1 MISKITYIVSILL
14 LVISLNY
21 NLHSQKLSEG
31 EEKLVAE
38 TFSLFGEKD
47 YENAMPKFSQ
57 LLSLYPKHPDYNYG
71 YAVCL
76 IETNTN
82 TVKALDYLKF
92 ASARS
97 DNPIIYFYMGRSL
110 HLNYKFDEALKN
122 YGSFK
127 NKSTPASLKQYEV
140 DKYIDMCKNG
150 KDLLRYISDL
160 IVLDNKKI
168 KRDNF
173 QYSYEL
179 NDYGGKLII
188 KTPEFISKADEKNN
202 ASKLMFI
209 SDLGYIYFSRYNK
222 NSGLDIYRAQKNKE
236 GEWGEQENLGN
247 IINSQYD
254 EDYPFIH
261 ADGRTLY
268 FSSKGHNT
276 MGGYD
281 IFKSSYDTTTNAWS
295 KPENLDFPT
304 NSPYDDFL
312 FISDANEDFA
322 YFASSRETYKDKVT
336 VYKIEI
342 DKDPILKEYDDLFEI
357 LYKSKLEVTPLADLQ
372 NNQNSDLINTT
383 NQNNGNTADKN
394 KLSYNFNQLDY
405 SNNLSINDI
414 LEESNKDVKVI
425 EEDIKSTEKE
435 ANIAYILADEKNKQA
450 DEKQIEADKIRQT
463 DPGKAD
469 IIDDKAKQLEKE
481 AVLSYNLAKNLENSV
496 TEKQGDVED
505 TKQFISNTKNS
516 DTDVEQLVKDLNSN
530 REYQNKCLGKYTT
543 IDSELENKQE
553 LADKKANE
561 LKETKN
567 NLLAAENDKLDI
579 GNQVNELEKRLD
591 NSKDETEI
599 SILKDD
605 IAELEN
611 DKVKIKATENKE
623 KHQLEKL
630 KIEVADLNNEVEI
643 LKDIKNNLSENNES
657 SGNIAEKANNI
668 NKEELEKNVFD
679 SELTADHN
687 LAKDINNIETD
698 TSTENDNKDIADN
711 TETDTSE
718 NTDIID
724 KSTEDSSSDI
734 ADNTD
739 IIDKSTE
746 NDAVD
751 ITVNTE
757 TSTTDNNDLKEIYNQ
772 SQVNKNIADSLRY
785 IAELRKNDLAKTD
798 NEQEKEK
805 IREEI
810 IELEELAEIKDKQAN
825 DQLTTIK
832 TDPKEK
838 TFNFTSY
845 QEDLIDNNPV
855 YKFSKND
862 DVGSKTKQYE
872 KEKFNAYYYENLS
885 KAQEKKLTLM
895 KAHIE
900 KTEDNEIKKDLQK
913 DIVQLEKLTAYSKK
927 AADESNKLSEKLKKE
942 LGPEVDDSELTN
954 EALLAKATEYEPK
967 NNIEY
972 SKVQEETIEFTAL
985 DRQFAD
991 KAYTK
996 WNKQKK
1002 VLEDLS
1008 EKLNKTDDVKEQKK
1022 IKKDIDIATA
1032 KSNLEFL
1039 TFNQAYSDANK
1050 EGYDI
1055 YKDVLDKNRII
1066 NDDENSKL
1074 ANKLE
1079 KDANAYYEKANLIR
1093 ENADLIGDVDTKT
1106 DELIKAKNY
1115 ELIALQHQK
1124 HAIDLYIDEKKIKD
1138 KNLVAE
1144 NTETNTTSDN
1154 ETKNVNP
1161 NNERSLILLTEEEDQ
1176 LKQYRKENHIAETLK
1191 TKAEKDLADIQAK
1204 RDKAENTY
1212 SNKDKNKLLK
1222 GLDEKEQEARN
1233 NLEKSYIA
1241 SGKSDSLKYNL
1252 YKNQLDELNASLPEV
1267 GNNKKIAKQYTSEAD
1282 FYYTQARELH
1292 TQASNTENHDQ
1303 RIELLEKAVG
1313 LEKQAMYNQDIA
1325 VDILMEVDPIEFAS
1339 NSTLVEIDKL
1349 EAMNTTVNVENVPK
1363 IDIKDIIDKI
1373 NLIEDDR
1380 KALDDTKK
1388 ISATMQGLHNEADEI
1403 ENRINELKQINE
1415 ASGSEKVKNKNN
1427 KEIKKLEKR
1436 MFANRFGASEL
1447 SELVNSTKYWIY
1459 KDNFLKNRIR
1469 GTSEEA
1475 KQGKQL
1481 EKNANV
1487 NFRKARSLRDKSFLT
1502 ERADK
1507 AYSFLVEANEL
1518 ELKALADQEAAYGVY
1533 LGIGDKESELIVET
1547 DNTDIFE
1554 KDIVIKSNADISEI
1568 DTTELVADNTDN
1580 TDVIDKSTE
1589 DNTETDTADNTD
1601 NTDVID
1607 KSTEDNT
1614 ETDTADNTDNTD
1626 VIDKSTEDNTETDT
1640 ADNTDNTDVI
1650 DKSTED
1656 NTETDTADNTDNTDV
1671 IDKSTEDNTETDTAD
1686 NTDNTDVIDKS
1697 TEDNTE
1703 TDTADNTDNTDTSNE
1718 TDNSNNTYNNTSTTA
1733 SGSVLNFSIEPV
1745 SRYSASNPI
1754 PMNVAL
1760 PEGIVFKVQIGAFKQ
1775 AINQD
1780 AFKGLNPVTGEKLPN
1795 SEFTRYLVGLF
1806 GTAEG
1811 AMAVQKDA
1819 RTMGYRDAFIVAY
1832 RDGKRISLYQARNLI
1847 KSGAYGNLADYTAMA
1862 DKEVET
1868 INNRTGGSTASTSDN
1883 TSTSTTDKTSTTSA
1897 GTIKGTD
1904 VNKVEGLFYSVQ
1916 IGVYKLP
1923 IPHSKLYYLS
1933 PIFEHKTE
1941 YGFTRYTTGV
1951 FNNYDRARSEME
1963 RIVELGITDAFV
1975 VIYYK
1980 GKRLTFAEAGVLEIS
1995 TGVSIFAETQNIKM
2009 KEQDVV
2015 DNTPDLGNTTSVN
2028 ISFKVQIGAYK
2039 EQVPNNVVSGFIK
2052 IAANNKL
2059 NQKKNASGVTIYS
2072 VGNFNNYDQAQQTKT
2087 FLMNEGIKDAFI
2099 IAFNGDKKIPLN
2111 EAIRLLQ

>member
-1 MISKITYIVSILL
+1 MINKITYIVSILL
-14 LVISLNY
+14 LVISFNY
-21 NLHSQKLSEG
+21 NLNSQKLSEG
-31 EEKLVAE
+31 EEKLIAE

-97 DNPIIYFYMGRSL
+97 DNPIIYFYMGRSF

-127 NKSTPASLKQYEV
+127 NKATPASLKQYEV

-179 NDYGGKLII
+179 DDYGGKLII

-222 NSGLDIYRAQKNKE
+222 SNGLDIYRAKKIKE
-236 GEWGEQENLGN
+236 GAWGEPENLGN
-247 IINSQYD
+247 TINSQYD

-357 LYKSKLEVTPLADLQ
+357 LYKSKLEVTPLADMQDKQ
-372 NNQNSDLINTT
+372 NPDNSTNTT
-383 NQNNGNTADKN
+383 NQYKSNTSDKN

-450 DEKQIEADKIRQT
+450 DEKRIEADKIRQT

-516 DTDVEQLVKDLNSN
+516 DTGVEQLVKDLNSN
-530 REYQNKCLGKYTT
+530 REYQNKCLEKYTT

-561 LKETKN
+561 LKETRN
-567 NLLAAENDKLDI
+567 NLLATENDKLDVN
-579 GNQVNELEKRLD
+579 NQINELEKRLD

-611 DKVKIKATENKE
+611 DKKEAIISENKE
-623 KHQLEKL
+623 KHQIEKL

-668 NKEELEKNVFD
+668 NKEELEKDVFD

-687 LAKDINNIETD
+687 LANDINNVDVTD
-698 TSTENDNKDIADN
+698 KSTEDDSRDIVDN
-711 TETDTSE
+711 TETDTSD

-724 KSTEDSSSDI
+724 KSTED
-734 ADNTD
+734 
-739 IIDKSTE
+739 
-746 NDAVD
+746 
-751 ITVNTE
+751 NTE

-805 IREEI
+805 IRTEI
-810 IELEELAEIKDKQAN
+810 NELEELAEIKDKQAN
-825 DQLTTIK
+825 DQLATIK
-832 TDPKEK
+832 TEEHEKK
-838 TFNFTSY
+838 TFNFTTY

-862 DVGSKTKQYE
+862 AVGSKTKQYE

-900 KTEDNEIKKDLQK
+900 KTEDKELKKDLQK
-913 DIVQLEKLTAYSKK
+913 DIDQLEKLTAYSKK
-927 AADESNKLSEKLKKE
+927 ASDESNKLSEKLKSE
-942 LGPEVDDSELTN
+942 LGSEVDDSELTN
-954 EALLAKATEYEPK
+954 EALLAKATEYESK
-967 NNIEY
+967 NNVEY

-1008 EKLNKTDDVKEQKK
+1008 EKLNKTDDAKEQKK
-1022 IKKDIDIATA
+1022 IKKDIDNATA

-1039 TFNQAYSDANK
+1039 TFDQAYSDANK
-1050 EGYDI
+1050 EEYDI
-1055 YKDVLDKNRII
+1055 YKDVLDKKRII

-1074 ANKLE
+1074 ADKLE
-1079 KDANAYYEKANLIR
+1079 KDANAYYAKANLIR

-1124 HAIDLYIDEKKIKD
+1124 HAIDLYIDEKKIQD

-1161 NNERSLILLTEEEDQ
+1161 DNERSLILLTEEEDQ
-1176 LKQYRKENHIAETLK
+1176 LKQCRKENHIAETLK
-1191 TKAEKDLADIQAK
+1191 TKAEKDLADVQAK
-1204 RDKAENTY
+1204 RNKAANTY

-1222 GLDEKEQEARN
+1222 GLDEKEQEAKN
-1233 NLEKSYIA
+1233 NLERSYIA

-1252 YKNQLDELNASLPEV
+1252 YKNQLDELNTSLPEV
-1267 GNNKKIAKQYTSEAD
+1267 GNNKKISSQYTNEAD

-1292 TQASNTENHDQ
+1292 TQARNTENQDQ
-1303 RIELLEKAVG
+1303 RLELLEKAVE
-1313 LEKQAMYNQDIA
+1313 LEKQAMSNQDIA
-1325 VDILMEVDPIEFAS
+1325 VDILMEIDPIEFAS
-1339 NSTLVEIDKL
+1339 INSLVEIDKL
-1349 EAMNTTVNVENVPK
+1349 EAMNKTVNVDNVPK

-1388 ISATMQGLHNEADEI
+1388 VSTTMQNLQDEANEI
-1403 ENRINELKQINE
+1403 ESKINELKQINE
-1415 ASGSEKVKNKNN
+1415 ASGSEKVKKQNN
-1427 KEIKKLEKR
+1427 KEIIKLEKR

-1447 SELVNSTKYWIY
+1447 SELVNNTKYWIY

-1469 GTSEEA
+1469 GTSVEA

-1518 ELKALADQEAAYGVY
+1518 ELKAIADQESAYGVY
-1533 LGIGDKESELIVET
+1533 LGIEAKETELIA
-1547 DNTDIFE
+1547 DNDDTDIFD
-1554 KDIVIKSNADISEI
+1554 KDIVIKNNADISEI
-1568 DTTELVADNTDN
+1568 DTTELVVDNTDN
-1580 TDVIDKSTE
+1580 TDVTDKSTEDNTDNTDVTDKSTE
-1589 DNTETDTADNTD
+1589 DNTETDTSDNTD
-1601 NTDVID
+1601 NTDVTD

-1614 ETDTADNTDNTD
+1614 N
-1626 VIDKSTEDNTETDT
+1626 
-1640 ADNTDNTDVI
+1640 
-1650 DKSTED
+1650 
-1656 NTETDTADNTDNTDV
+1656 
-1671 IDKSTEDNTETDTAD
+1671 
-1686 NTDNTDVIDKS
+1686 
-1697 TEDNTE
+1697 
-1703 TDTADNTDNTDTSNE
+1703 
-1718 TDNSNNTYNNTSTTA
+1718 NNTSTT
-1733 SGSVLNFSIEPV
+1733 GSVLNFSIEPV
-1745 SRYSASNPI
+1745 SRYSSGNPI

-1760 PEGIVFKVQIGAFKQ
+1760 PDGIVFKVQVGAFKKV
-1775 AINQD
+1775 IRQD

-1795 SEFTRYLVGLF
+1795 SECEYTKYLVGLF
-1806 GTAEG
+1806 GTEEG
-1811 AMAVQKDA
+1811 ARAAQNDI
-1819 RTMGYRDAFIVAY
+1819 RSMGYPKAFIVAY
-1832 RDGKRISLYQARNLI
+1832 KDGKRILHLYEARNLI
-1847 KSGAYGNLADYTAMA
+1847 KSGAYGNLAEYTAMA
-1862 DKEVET
+1862 DKEVEI
-1868 INNRTGGSTASTSDN
+1868 INNRTGGVTTASTS
-1883 TSTSTTDKTSTTSA
+1883 TGTTDRVVTTSA
-1897 GTIKGTD
+1897 GIVKGTD

-1916 IGVYKLP
+1916 IGLYKQP
-1923 IPHSKLYYLS
+1923 ITHSVLYYLS
-1933 PIFEHKTE
+1933 PIFEHKI
-1941 YGFTRYTTGV
+1941 YDLTRYTTGA
-1951 FNNYDRARSEME
+1951 FNNYDRARNEKE
-1963 RIVELGITDAFV
+1963 RIVELGIDSAFV
-1975 VIYYK
+1975 VVYYK

-1995 TGVSIFAETQNIKM
+1995 TGVSIFAETQDIRM

-2015 DNTPDLGNTTSVN
+2015 DNTPDLGNIETVN
-2028 ISFKVQIGAYK
+2028 ISFKVQIGRYK
-2039 EQVPNNVVSGFIK
+2039 EQVPNNIVSDFIK

-2059 NQKKNASGVTIYS
+2059 NQKKNANGVTIYS
-2072 VGNFNNYDQAQQTKT
+2072 VGNFNNYAQAQQTKT
-2087 FLMNEGIKDAFI
+2087 FLMNEGINDAFI
-2099 IAFNGDKKIPLN
+2099 TAFNGDKKIPVN
-2111 EAIRLLQ
+2111 EALRLLQ